1 MAEIDQHPSTELPQ
15 KSEWPLDPISTE
27 AIQETRP
34 SQPLNDET
42 SQSQMPS
49 IITPIPPLSREPL
62 AVTSANAG
70 PAPSGPAP
78 YPLTRERTGP
88 AIGPPLEKPMTNFQE
103 GDSGGISLS
112 ITLLLISGARHPF
125 KIDER
130 YMKKRNVEVD
140 RNNPV
145 NMSVYT
151 LKELIWQEWRD
162 GGHSTI
168 PSRSA
173 SRKLLTKRMPRWQ
186 RPAAEIVTGT
196 SALAAVVSYY
206 DLYVSRRFTFVF
218 SAKAL
223 CIEAHIGR
231 FVRRRKGGLEEFW
244 GDIA

>member
-1 MAEIDQHPSTELPQ
+1 MGSPQRGEGTGKENVYNETWRDPSPPTERGPSARHDSQPSAPIEMAEIDQHPSTELPQ

-34 SQPLNDET
+34 SQPLKDET

-49 IITPIPPLSREPL
+49 IITPIPPLPREPL

-70 PAPSGPAP
+70 AAPSGPAP

-151 LKELIWQEWRD
+151 LKELIWKEWRD

-173 SRKLLTKRMPRWQ
+173 SR
-186 RPAAEIVTGT
+186 
-196 SALAAVVSYY
+196 
-206 DLYVSRRFTFVF
+206 
-218 SAKAL
+218 
-223 CIEAHIGR
+223 
-231 FVRRRKGGLEEFW
+231 
-244 GDIA
+244 